1 MAICGRKMEK
11 QRYAT
16 THVQRYYRMDA
27 TARTIQWGD
36 GMSRLDQVI
45 ADITYVRSCLKL
57 LKTIQESGDCNICKK
72 KRTCEYVPKLGE
84 QVRYNCPFFESEVT
98 E

>member
-1 MAICGRKMEK
+1 MEMR
-11 QRYAT
+11 QSQHGLRELR
-16 THVQRYYRMDA
+16 VFEG
-27 TARTIQWGD
+27 IQEGGD

-72 KRTCEYVPKLGE
+72 ERTCEYVPKLGE